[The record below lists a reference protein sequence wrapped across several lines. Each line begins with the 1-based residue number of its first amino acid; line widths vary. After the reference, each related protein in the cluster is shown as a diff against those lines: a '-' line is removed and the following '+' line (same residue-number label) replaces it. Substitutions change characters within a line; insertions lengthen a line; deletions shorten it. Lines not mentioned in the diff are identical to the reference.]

1 MIAGVNQDV
10 PAQMFLYAC
19 YIYLNIYIYMIYI
32 YIMNETVQEYSFFF
46 LMFKK
51 MFLSVDVFY

>member
-19 YIYLNIYIYMIYI
+19 YIYLNIYIYIYMIYI
-32 YIMNETVQEYSFFF
+32 YIMNETVQEYSFFGV
-46 LMFKK
+46 FKHN
-51 MFLSVDVFY
+51 FFF